1 MINWRVRIKNK
12 SFWVALIP
20 AVLLVVQVFAA
31 LLGFD
36 MQLDALQVKL
46 LACANAVF
54 ALLTVLGIVTDP
66 TTAGIAD
73 SDRAMTYCK
82 PYNDDDDGGSDD
94 NNAGGWYSNGG
105 RKGG

>member
-12 SFWVALIP
+12 SFWLALIP

-31 LLGFD
+31 LFGFD
-36 MQLDALQVKL
+36 LATDALEVKL

-66 TTAGIAD
+66 TTDGIAD
-73 SDRAMTYCK
+73 SDLAMTYNK
-82 PYNDDDDGGSDD
+82 PKKD
-94 NNAGGWYSNGG
+94 
-105 RKGG
+105 

>member
-12 SFWVALIP
+12 SFWVSLIP

-31 LLGFD
+31 LFGFD
-36 MQLDALQVKL
+36 LATDDLEVKL

-82 PYNDDDDGGSDD
+82 PYNDDDGGSDD
-94 NNAGGWYSNGG
+94 NSAGGWYSNGG
-105 RKGG
+105 QKGG